1 MRTPRVI
8 AGVVLAGLAAAMAVA
23 SPALADTGTGSL
35 SGSVRDTRG
44 AVMAGTEILVYPL
57 TPAGGSVAETHT
69 DAAGRFRV
77 TGLEAAGYKIYIGLG
92 GWYEYAPGR
101 TDSFDAARTYAVV
114 AGRNTVANS
123 VVTAASTIR
132 GTVLAA
138 SGGPAAGVTVTAEN
152 DEHAAAWSATTAADG
167 TYTMRVAPDRY
178 YVIRFTDGHF
188 EQFAPGTLDRAQAR
202 QYPVRSGRT
211 LRVSERLLPAASLT
225 GRLVD
230 AAGAPVADAAVHLV
244 TTSAQDFA
252 AATDADG
259 RYRLDKLAPGAVKV
273 YFRLADGRV
282 QWAYRKLSYE
292 EADEVTLALG
302 TVTTVNDQL
311 LPS

>member
-8 AGVVLAGLAAAMAVA
+8 AGAVLAGFAAAMAAV

-44 AVMAGTEILVYPL
+44 AVMADAEILVYPL
-57 TPAGGSVAETHT
+57 TPAAGSVAATHT

-101 TDSFDAARTYAVV
+101 TDSFDAARQYTVV

-123 VVTAASTIR
+123 VVTAASTIKGR
-132 GTVLAA
+132 VLAA
-138 SGGPAAGVTVTAEN
+138 SGGPAAGVPVTAED

-167 TYTMRVAPDRY
+167 TYTMRVAPNRE

-188 EQFAPGTLDRAQAR
+188 EQFAPGTPDRAQAR
-202 QYPVRSGRT
+202 RYPVRSGRT
-211 LRVSERLLPAASLT
+211 LQVNERLLPAASLT

-230 AAGAPVADAAVHLV
+230 AAGAPVADAEVHLV
-244 TTSAQDFA
+244 TLSAQDFA
-252 AATDADG
+252 ATTDADG
-259 RYRLDKLAPGAVKV
+259 SYRLDKLAPGAVKV
-273 YFRLADGRV
+273 YFRPADGRV
-282 QWAYRKLSYE
+282 QWAYQKLSYD
-292 EADEVTLALG
+292 EADEFTLALG